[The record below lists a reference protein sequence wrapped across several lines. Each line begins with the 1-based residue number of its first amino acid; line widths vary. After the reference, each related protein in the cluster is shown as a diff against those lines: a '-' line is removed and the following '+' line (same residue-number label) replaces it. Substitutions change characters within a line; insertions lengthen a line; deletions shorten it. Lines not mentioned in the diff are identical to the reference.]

1 METQFEEENERQR
14 EIVVSRNYYDGEHG
28 VTLPERLREFIP
40 SVAQGVPFRVN
51 ASRKV
56 VTAVVERLRILGF
69 DSTDETYLKWIT
81 SITRMLKFDA
91 LQSDI
96 HEAAIRDGESFI
108 IVDWDT
114 IKNQPRWT
122 MHDRY
127 TSVAVGGNGTGCWMV
142 FPENDYLRDPKM
154 AVKQWSD
161 YDAQGTLREYRTVYY
176 PDHVEY
182 YVRSDKGDWVSLKDP
197 QQLIDADGK
206 PFGIPVIAFQ
216 NKGLQCETLDVLP
229 LQDGVNKTL
238 IDLLMTSDLAAFR
251 IYVALGWWPT
261 TDGKEPQEDKSNW
274 LPITP
279 GSIVG
284 TTKAPSD
291 ASFTAIEPTELAPLL
306 DTTQQLLMWLAMIS
320 DTPLSRF
327 ISTKLIASD
336 ETLKQQ
342 EEPLVSKVED
352 RRGRLGKSW
361 KSVLEMTAKFTNA
374 FGTEKIVVPDEEAQ
388 IIWVN
393 SRAHSETELL
403 ENATVKAALGV
414 PQEQLWTEIGYD
426 KAKIAEMKKMRDEET
441 QNAIRRQQSIV
452 DASGGNTTGNDATGN
467 QTTDNQTTQGNNA

>member
-1 METQFEEENERQR
+1 MESQYEEENERQR
-14 EIVVSRNYYDGEHG
+14 EIVVSRNYYDGEQG
-28 VTLPERLREFIP
+28 VTLPDRLREFIP

-51 ASRKV
+51 ASRKI
-56 VTAVVERLRILGF
+56 VTAIVERLRILGF
-69 DSTDETYLKWIT
+69 DSTDEAYLKWIT
-81 SITRMLKFDA
+81 SITQMLKFDA

-108 IVDWDT
+108 LVDWDE
-114 IKNQPRWT
+114 IKKRPRWT
-122 MHDRY
+122 MHERY
-127 TSVAVGGNGTGCWMV
+127 TSISVGGNGTGCWMV
-142 FPENDYLRDPKM
+142 FPENDYLRDPLM

-182 YVRSDKGDWVSLKDP
+182 FVRNDRGEWSTLKEP
-197 QQLIDADGK
+197 QPLIDENQE

-216 NKGLQCETLDVLP
+216 NKSLQCETLDALP

-261 TDGKEPQEDKSNW
+261 IDGKEPAEDKSNW

-284 TTKAPSD
+284 TTKSPGD

-352 RRGRLGKSW
+352 RKGRLGKSW
-361 KSVLEMTAKFTNA
+361 KTVLEMTAKFTNA
-374 FGTEKIVVPDEEAQ
+374 FGTEKVVVPDEEAR
-388 IIWVN
+388 ILWVN
-393 SRAHSETELL
+393 SRAHSETEQLA
-403 ENATVKAALGV
+403 NATTKMKLGV

-452 DASGGNTTGNDATGN
+452 DASGDNTGAGDNTRTQN
-467 QTTDNQTTQGNNA
+467 DNQTPEGNNA